1 MWQKKRRKAQAK
13 YNLPSSAYIYRGM
26 NIYITS
32 HYHRH
37 CNHSSQLAF
46 STTLMC
52 HQACLWSGQEVSLK
66 INSDLLQSF
75 IVSNSMSLYIS
86 LPKNSLSDC
95 RYFDSFHPHKR
106 LGSLLIST
114 FDLETDL
121 SKLVLLFISK
131 QHRKK

>member
-95 RYFDSFHPHKR
+95 CCTDKDILIHPHKR
-106 LGSLLIST
+106 LGSLLISPC
-114 FDLETDL
+114 DLETDL
-121 SKLVLLFISK
+121 SKLVLLFI
-131 QHRKK
+131 